1 MADAAVRRR
10 GNGADGGGFADS
22 VGGGE
27 MTQLVRYDAAR
38 HALQEARSVDEIKDI
53 KDKAE
58 ALRLYARQANDR
70 DLEVWTAEIKVR
82 AVRRIGELSAA
93 LETAPSGRAAVSLP
107 AVGKSKSD
115 ALTEA
120 GISSSSANRYEQVAA
135 IPEAEFE
142 AHIAERRDALEPA
155 SISGILNRA
164 HVANNSGN
172 NEWYTPEVFV
182 IAARNVMGG
191 IDTDPASSE
200 IANRTVGAAVYY
212 TEETNGLAHEWR
224 GRVWMNPPYAQPL
237 ISEFCAKLVTEIDA
251 NRVEQACVLVNNA
264 TDTAWFHDLF
274 SRCAAVCFVRGRI
287 KFVDKQGNASGAP
300 LQGQAI
306 VYFGEM
312 IEEFTNTFSTFG
324 KVLCVNR

>member
-1 MADAAVRRR
+1 MV
-10 GNGADGGGFADS
+10 
-22 VGGGE
+22 
-27 MTQLVRYDAAR
+27 QLVKYEAAR
-38 HALQEARSVDEIKDI
+38 YALQEARSVDEVKDV

-58 ALRLYARQANDR
+58 ALRLYARQAHDK
-70 DLEVWTAEIKVR
+70 DMEIWTAEIKLR

-93 LETAPSGRAAVSLP
+93 LPKITGENLPNVQASEHSGKRNVLA
-107 AVGKSKSD
+107 G
-115 ALTEA
+115 A
-120 GISSSSANRYEQVAA
+120 GISAASAHNYERIAA
-135 IPEAEFE
+135 IPESDFE
-142 AHIAERRDALEPA
+142 AHIAEQRDAREPA
-155 SISGILNRA
+155 TISGILKP

-200 IANRTVGAAVYY
+200 IANRTVGATVYY
-212 TEETNGLAHEWR
+212 TEKTDGRSHEWH

-237 ISEFCAKLVTEIDA
+237 IGDFCTKLVAEIDA
-251 NRVEQACVLVNNA
+251 GRVEQACVLVNNA

-287 KFVDKQGNASGAP
+287 KFIDIQGNASGSP

-306 VYFGEM
+306 VYFGGLVD
-312 IEEFTNTFSTFG
+312 EFVDSFSTFG
-324 KVLCVNR
+324 KVLIVPR

>member
-1 MADAAVRRR
+1 
-10 GNGADGGGFADS
+10 
-22 VGGGE
+22 

-172 NEWYTPEVFV
+172 NEWYTPADIV
-182 IAARNVMGG
+182 ARARVVMGG
-191 IDTDPASSE
+191 IDLDPASSE
-200 IANRTVGAAVYY
+200 IANRTVRATTFY
-212 TEETNGLAHEWR
+212 TADDDGLTKDWA

-237 ISEFCAKLVTEIDA
+237 ITQFCEKLAGSIGG
-251 NRVEQACVLVNNA
+251 VEQACVLVNNA
-264 TDTAWFHDLF
+264 TETGWFHVLLE
-274 SRCAAVCFVRGRI
+274 SSSAVCFPRGRI
-287 KFVDKQGNASGAP
+287 RFLDVSGNPSGSP

-306 VYFGEM
+306 IYFGVNTDEF
-312 IEEFTNTFSTFG
+312 IEEFSTLG
-324 KVLCVNR
+324 RVLVNV

>member
-1 MADAAVRRR
+1 MV
-10 GNGADGGGFADS
+10 
-22 VGGGE
+22 
-27 MTQLVRYDAAR
+27 QLVKYEAAR
-38 HALQEARSVDEIKDI
+38 HALQEARSVDEVKDV

-58 ALRLYARQANDR
+58 ALRLYAKQAHDK
-70 DLEVWTAEIKVR
+70 DMEIWTAEIKLR
-82 AVRRIGELSAA
+82 AVRRLGELSAA
-93 LETAPSGRAAVSLP
+93 LEKSGGGANPLATLTDG
-107 AVGKSKSD
+107 GKSKSE
-115 ALTEA
+115 ALASA
-120 GISSSSANRYEQVAA
+120 GISTTAANRYENVAA
-135 IPEAEFE
+135 IPANEFE
-142 AHIAERRDALEPA
+142 AYIAEQKDAREPA
-155 SISGILNRA
+155 TLTGILKP

-224 GRVWMNPPYAQPL
+224 GRVWLNPPYAQPL

-306 VYFGEM
+306 VYFGEL